1 MRYTI
6 TGLLASTLLASG
18 PIMAEVHQSE
28 HHDFR
33 AVTLI
38 ENLQHP
44 WSIAFL
50 PNGDWLITERPGR
63 LRLVQDGEL
72 AGQPVAGTPD
82 VVAENQGGLLDV
94 VLHPD
99 FENNGYVYLTY
110 AKRCQAGGNT
120 TAVGRGVW
128 DNGQLNNFE
137 ELYKADACAPG
148 GRHHG
153 SRLVFDDKGYM
164 FVTIG
169 DRGVQDEAQDPTN
182 NIGVTLRLNDDGS
195 IPEDNPFAGSDKG
208 HDANWTWG
216 NRNAQGMAIHPAT
229 GDILQNEHGPR
240 GGDEI
245 NLIKKGR
252 NYGWPK
258 ATGGTEYNGSII
270 TEKTHEEQ
278 GFEPPLKDWTPSI
291 ASSGLAIYDGDAFPN
306 WRYDTFNGA
315 LAQQHI
321 ARVRFDDQYRIVE
334 EEKLLHGTIGRVRD
348 IRVGPDGLIY
358 VLTDSGNGKLVR
370 LEPVE

>member
-1 MRYTI
+1 MRYMI
-6 TGLLASTLLASG
+6 TGLLASMLLASA
-18 PIMAEVHQSE
+18 PTMAEVHQSK

-50 PNGDWLITERPGR
+50 PDGDWLITERPGR
-63 LRLVQDGEL
+63 LRLVRDGEL
-72 AGQPVAGTPD
+72 VGQPVSGTPD

-99 FENNGYVYLTY
+99 FATNGYVYLTY
-110 AKRCQAGGNT
+110 ARACQRGGNT

-128 DNGQLNNFE
+128 DNGQLKHFE

-153 SRLVFDDKGYM
+153 SRLVFDNDGYM

-182 NIGVTLRLNDDGS
+182 NIGVTLRLNDNGS
-195 IPEDNPFAGSDKG
+195 IPDDNPFVGTDEG

-216 NRNAQGMAIHPAT
+216 NRNAQGMAVHPAT
-229 GDILQNEHGPR
+229 GEIWQNEHGPR

-245 NLIKKGR
+245 NLIRKGH

-291 ASSGLAIYDGDAFPN
+291 AASGMAIYAGDAFPN
-306 WRYDTFNGA
+306 WRHDTFNGA
-315 LAQQHI
+315 LAHQHI

-334 EEKLLHGTIGRVRD
+334 EEKLLHGVIGRIRD

-370 LEPVE
+370 LEPAD